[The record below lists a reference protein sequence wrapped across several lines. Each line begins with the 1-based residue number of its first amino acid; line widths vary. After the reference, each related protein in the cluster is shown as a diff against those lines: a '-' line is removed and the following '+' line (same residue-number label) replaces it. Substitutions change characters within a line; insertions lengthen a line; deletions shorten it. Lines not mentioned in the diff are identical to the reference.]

1 MLHPSKKAILT
12 NTLKKQRLNDIY
24 SNRNL
29 KNRYDR
35 TAKAQLSSLS
45 KSPQKHTHTHNQSF
59 NSSSISP
66 SIMHRDYHY
75 HYRYDCCSHCHNYF
89 PHRSKKE
96 HYDWIQFLCFCI
108 QTTPVQESRLH
119 TPPPEIHM
127 QKRRSRRRR
136 RRQTTTKQNEAWRR
150 RKKHQQH

>member
-1 MLHPSKKAILT
+1 MTAKDTKQQRGTSMLHPSKKAILK

-29 KNRYDR
+29 KIRYDR

-66 SIMHRDYHY
+66 SVMHRDYHY

-89 PHRSKKE
+89 PNHSTKG
-96 HYDWIQFLCFCI
+96 HYDWIQFLCFRI
-108 QTTPVQESRLH
+108 QTTPVPGEQ
-119 TPPPEIHM
+119 TPH
-127 QKRRSRRRR
+127 
-136 RRQTTTKQNEAWRR
+136 TTTRNSQA
-150 RKKHQQH
+150 KKKK